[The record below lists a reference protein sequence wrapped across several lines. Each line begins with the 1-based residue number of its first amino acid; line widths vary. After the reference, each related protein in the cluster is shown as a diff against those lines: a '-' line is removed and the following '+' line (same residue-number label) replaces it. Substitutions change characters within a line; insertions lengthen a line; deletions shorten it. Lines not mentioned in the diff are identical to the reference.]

1 MRLRENFTFLY
12 RQDEGRIDR
21 ATFWRAAAPV
31 LITLAA
37 MTAIWIA
44 IMPRAARDLAHEA
57 FFDGRVVATYL
68 YALIFALA
76 LLIGAVMLY
85 FLGAKRLRDVGRPP
99 WLAGFPFLALFFDGA
114 LHWAAARSEG
124 AIGESALFVAD
135 VIAIASVIWAFIDM
149 GLRRGRPGP
158 SP

>member
-1 MRLRENFTFLY
+1 VRLRENFTFLY

-21 ATFWRAAAPV
+21 ATYWRAAAPV
-31 LITLAA
+31 LLVLAA

-44 IMPRAARDLAHEA
+44 VMPRGARDLAHEA
-57 FFDGRVVATYL
+57 FFDGRVAATYL

-114 LHWAAARSEG
+114 LRWAAARSEG
-124 AIGESALFVAD
+124 ALGEGALFVAD
-135 VIAIASVIWAFIDM
+135 VIAIAAVVWAVIDM
-149 GLRRGRPGP
+149 GLRRGRPGTP
-158 SP
+158 P